1 MFDSVRFWSRAK
13 AATSQGP
20 AEVPYP
26 PGLHERMR
34 HTHAQLTEAFTH
46 ARESHRNS
54 ALDDCATHLRQ
65 FERNLRAY
73 LDQEQAQFEE
83 YLLQRLSGEHGR
95 ALVVRQVRARLR
107 QLARE
112 AHEMLRPVS
121 HGHVHANQNI
131 DLNWNFDIMATI
143 LAECVAT
150 TEQDLM
156 PQCLPS
162 AADAAVADPKQGAAN
177 ESGAWPKVAWR

>member
-1 MFDSVRFWSRAK
+1 MFDSVRFWSRSK
-13 AATSQGP
+13 SAATQGP

-34 HTHAQLTEAFTH
+34 HTHAQLIESFNQ
-46 ARESHRNS
+46 ARSSQRNS
-54 ALDDCATHLRQ
+54 ALDECATNLRQ
-65 FERNLRAY
+65 FERQLRSY
-73 LDQEQAQFEE
+73 LDQEQVQFEE
-83 YLLQRLSGEHGR
+83 YLLQRLNGEHGR

-112 AHEMLRPVS
+112 SHEMLRPVS
-121 HGHVHANQNI
+121 PGPAHANQSV
-131 DLNWNFDIMATI
+131 DLTFSFDIMATI
-143 LAECVAT
+143 LAECVET

-156 PQCLPS
+156 PHCLPS
-162 AADAAVADPKQGAAN
+162 AADEAVEGPSRSAAN

>member
-13 AATSQGP
+13 AATSQSP

-34 HTHAQLTEAFTH
+34 HAHTQLIEAFTQ

-54 ALDDCATHLRQ
+54 ALDDCANNLRQ
-65 FERNLRAY
+65 FERQLRAY
-73 LDQEQAQFEE
+73 LDQEQVQFEE
-83 YLLQRLSGEHGR
+83 YLLQRLNGEHGR
-95 ALVVRQVRARLR
+95 ALIVRQVRARLR

-121 HGHVHANQNI
+121 PGHAAAAPSV
-131 DLNWNFDIMATI
+131 DFTWTFDIMSTI
-143 LAECVAT
+143 LAECVET

-156 PQCLPS
+156 PLCLPS
-162 AADAAVADPKQGAAN
+162 AADEAVEGPSRSAAN
-177 ESGAWPKVAWR
+177 ESTAWPKVAWR